1 MAILLH
7 VAHVSKQSISLF
19 SDDIESCFNQM
30 VLSPEQYY
38 KAVTLMRDGSTSN
51 PLFTAGYV
59 LPFGIQC
66 ASNLTQRL
74 THVLTHLVRDLMD
87 AMEEQC
93 PDPHPDIQA
102 WVTNRKG
109 LFPDQPWQWRLYYDG
124 CFTDDNA
131 AAILGVD
138 RTVRYLRAWQEITIR
153 FNILMAPP
161 KKRQPGCHMRW
172 IGAMMLSTGLAT
184 VHLQKRLRAAVML
197 RTLLAGSLTLS
208 ALQKL
213 LGLRQH
219 FVAVF
224 ALKQNM
230 MQGMY
235 APLGGDEVEDG
246 VPKQPEAKA
255 TVSPTMQ
262 SVSSKWLVMLGTL
275 AGCAASAFT
284 SERNPITAE
293 SLFRSWHSDAAS
305 ETNLM
310 YDPQSN
316 LGIGLGGYA
325 AGFWWNW
332 ALSASAQV
340 VPYPYL
346 SSLQLL

>member
-1 MAILLH
+1 
-7 VAHVSKQSISLF
+7 
-19 SDDIESCFNQM
+19 
-30 VLSPEQYY
+30 
-38 KAVTLMRDGSTSN
+38 
-51 PLFTAGYV
+51 
-59 LPFGIQC
+59 
-66 ASNLTQRL
+66 
-74 THVLTHLVRDLMD
+74 
-87 AMEEQC
+87 
-93 PDPHPDIQA
+93 
-102 WVTNRKG
+102 
-109 LFPDQPWQWRLYYDG
+109 
-124 CFTDDNA
+124 
-131 AAILGVD
+131 
-138 RTVRYLRAWQEITIR
+138 
-153 FNILMAPP
+153 
-161 KKRQPGCHMRW
+161 
-172 IGAMMLSTGLAT
+172 MLSTGLAT

-197 RTLLAGSLTLS
+197 RTLLAGSLKLS

-325 AGFWWNW
+325 AVFWWNW

-340 VPYPYL
+340 VLIPILEFIATAVNFFVFRPIFDGFIHEHCRL
-346 SSLQLL
+346 LLHCDSTQAVLALIFDAPKALMMKFVRAELGKMSLFPR